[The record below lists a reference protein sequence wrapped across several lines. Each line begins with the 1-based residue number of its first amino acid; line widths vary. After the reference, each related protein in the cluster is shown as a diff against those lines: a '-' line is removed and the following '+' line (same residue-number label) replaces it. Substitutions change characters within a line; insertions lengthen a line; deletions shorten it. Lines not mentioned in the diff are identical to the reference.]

1 MEKRLVADTKLLIKA
16 LGETGG
22 MVKAVTKKE
31 TVTVYVL
38 DGNTYVFRSEQPA
51 PARSEHA
58 G

>member
-1 MEKRLVADTKLLIKA
+1 VADTKLLIKA